1 MNAKVIQY
9 SIFTVL
15 AILAACRKELP
26 NLPDAEAPVF
36 FFQASGD
43 GLDINMQ
50 AGVNTAQYSDEL
62 IIQNAVPVYS
72 GSVFNDDEMYT
83 FKFFAGEVFRDMTAQ
98 EFLSLNSIVP
108 ISMNTPLVQLFEVS
122 SLTSSEFDNASVTVD
137 DGNPNSSFGFL
148 NPGKYQM
155 KISASRNGFD
165 VELNNTTIVA
175 YTNPYKFE
183 LIGNI
188 NSSGPGIILE
198 GSISNNTENITRVD
212 WICGTNT
219 QTTTVPSVQFPPAGS
234 GNILTAIVYFADGTT
249 RTRSIALG
257 FQNAPKIQDYVYDI
271 EQNSVY
277 SFSQKFV
284 LEFIFNGQYYTSL
297 SATEFSSGQPYLNI
311 SEKTL
316 YTDPVTQEQAYLI
329 KANGLVYVKNTSTN
343 QTIPLNLNM
352 SFGLPIEF

>member
-9 SIFTVL
+9 SIFVL
-15 AILAACRKELP
+15 LGVFAACRKELP
-26 NLPDAEAPVF
+26 NLPDAETPVF
-36 FFQASGD
+36 FFQANGG
-43 GLDINMQ
+43 GLEINMQ
-50 AGVNTAQYSDEL
+50 AGVNSAQYSDEL
-62 IIQNAVPVYS
+62 NNDYNVPIYS
-72 GSVFNDDEMYT
+72 GSVFTDDEIFT
-83 FKFFAGEVFRDMTAQ
+83 FKFFAGEVFREMTIQ
-98 EFLSLNSIVP
+98 EFMSLNNISPISLNSA
-108 ISMNTPLVQLFEVS
+108 LVQQIDIA
-122 SLTSSEFDNASVTVD
+122 SLTSSEFDNATFKVD
-137 DGNPNSSFGFL
+137 DGNPTSTFGFL
-148 NPGKYQM
+148 NPGKYQIA
-155 KISASRNGFD
+155 ISASRNGFD
-165 VELNNTTIVA
+165 VELNNTTIIG
-175 YTNPYKFE
+175 YSNPYKFE

-219 QTTTVPSVQFPPAGS
+219 QTTTVTSVQFPPAGS
-234 GNILTAIVYFADGTT
+234 SNILTAIVHFSDGTT
-249 RTRSIALG
+249 RTRNIALG

-284 LEFIFNGQYYTSL
+284 LEFSINGQYYTSL

-311 SEKTL
+311 TEKTL

-329 KANGLVYVKNTSTN
+329 KANGLVYVKNISTN

>member
-1 MNAKVIQY
+1 M
-9 SIFTVL
+9 
-15 AILAACRKELP
+15 
-26 NLPDAEAPVF
+26 
-36 FFQASGD
+36 
-43 GLDINMQ
+43 
-50 AGVNTAQYSDEL
+50 
-62 IIQNAVPVYS
+62 
-72 GSVFNDDEMYT
+72 
-83 FKFFAGEVFRDMTAQ
+83 
-98 EFLSLNSIVP
+98 SLNSIVP

-137 DGNPNSSFGFL
+137 DGNPTSSFGFL
-148 NPGKYQM
+148 NSGKYQM

-165 VELNNTTIVA
+165 ADLNNTAIVG
-175 YTNPYKFE
+175 YSNPYKFE

-188 NSSGPGIILE
+188 NSAGPGIILE

-234 GNILTAIVYFADGTT
+234 GNILTAIVHFSDGTT
-249 RTRSIALG
+249 RTRNIALG

-284 LEFIFNGQYYTSL
+284 LEFIIDGQYYTSL

-311 SEKTL
+311 TEKTL

-329 KANGLVYVKNTSTN
+329 KANGLVYVKNISAN